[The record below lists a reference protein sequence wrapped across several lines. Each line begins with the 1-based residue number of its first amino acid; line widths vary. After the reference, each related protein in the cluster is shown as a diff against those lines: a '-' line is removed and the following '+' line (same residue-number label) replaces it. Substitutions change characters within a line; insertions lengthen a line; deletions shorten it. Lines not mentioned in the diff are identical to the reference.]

1 MEIVLAT
8 KNRDK
13 IKEIKEIL
21 KGVPVELLTFDEH
34 SRNLSVEEDGKTL
47 EENAVK
53 KAEAWM
59 RQTGKPALA
68 DDSGLEVD
76 YLNGAPGVYSSR
88 FAGEDATYAD
98 NNVKLLELLKDVQK
112 ERRTARFRCIAA
124 LAFPDG
130 KKELFEGAVEGL
142 ITDSPR
148 GESGFGYDPV
158 FLIPEYDKTFAELG
172 DELKNKIS
180 HRSIAFRKVRNYLSK
195 IKNEKPINNQ
205 TPRNKIQTIINDQ

>member
-8 KNRDK
+8 RNRDK

-21 KGVPVELLTFDEH
+21 KGIPVKLLTFDEH
-34 SRNLSVEEDGKTL
+34 SRTLSVEENGKTL

-53 KAEAWM
+53 KATSWM
-59 RQTGKPALA
+59 KETGKPALA

-98 NNVKLLELLKDVQK
+98 NNAKLLELLKDVQE
-112 ERRTARFRCIAA
+112 ERRTAHFRCVASLI
-124 LAFPDG
+124 FPDG
-130 KKELFEGAVEGL
+130 RKELFEGIVEGL
-142 ITDSPR
+142 IITAPR
-148 GESGFGYDPV
+148 GKSGFGYDPV
-158 FLIPEYDKTFAELG
+158 FLVPEYGKTFAELG

-180 HRSIAFRKVRNYLSK
+180 HRAMAFRKVKEYLEQY
-195 IKNEKPINNQ
+195 EK
-205 TPRNKIQTIINDQ
+205 